1 MVLTLLRPLHQEM
14 MSRVQE
20 HLGRFSDPLRQ
31 RTPQSSKLQVLS
43 VLNDFNKTI
52 ILIHVYLMLSE
63 FTKMMKNGE
72 ETMRWMDSPWLLRVM

>member
-20 HLGRFSDPLRQ
+20 HLGHFSDPLRQ